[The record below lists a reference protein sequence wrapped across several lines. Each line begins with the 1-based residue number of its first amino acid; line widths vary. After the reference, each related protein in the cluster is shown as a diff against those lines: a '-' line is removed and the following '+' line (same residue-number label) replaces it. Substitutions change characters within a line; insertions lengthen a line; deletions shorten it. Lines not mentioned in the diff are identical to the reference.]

1 MTPSNFLIR
10 GLLAGLLAGLVAFG
24 VAYTIGEPQVDA
36 AIAIEEAGSAAAP
49 AETHSHSHA
58 DEATGSEHAEAT
70 EEEVFEVS
78 RATQSTWGLLT
89 GTVGVGVALGGITAL
104 AAAFALG
111 RIGRMGPAQS
121 TALVAAVGFVAVS
134 LVPFLKYP
142 ATPPAVGNGETIGQ
156 RTTLY
161 FVMLAIAV
169 VAAISEVAFAGILL
183 ANGKSAFQATVIPI
197 LGFVAIV
204 SVAAALLPTVN
215 EVGAFPAD
223 ILWFFRRASILTSA
237 ALWATI
243 GITLTGLIGKL
254 YARESAEQAR
264 RELAASL

>member
-10 GLLAGLLAGLVAFG
+10 GLLAGLFAGLVAFG

-36 AIAIEEAGSAAAP
+36 AIAIEEAGAP
-49 AETHSHSHA
+49 AGDVAEADHHEHA
-58 DEATGSEHAEAT
+58 DEAADHAEEHT
-70 EEEVFEVS
+70 TEVS
-78 RATQSTWGLLT
+78 RANQSTWGLLT

-111 RIGRMGPAQS
+111 RIGRLSPAQS
-121 TALVAAVGFVAVS
+121 TAVIAAIGFVAVS

-169 VAAISEVAFAGILL
+169 VAAITEATFAALLL

-215 EVGAFPAD
+215 EVGSFPAD

-243 GITLTGLIGKL
+243 GITLTGLIGRL
-254 YARESAEQAR
+254 YARESADQAR
-264 RELAASL
+264 RTLAASL